1 MKLRILLTG
10 MLLVLPVI
18 PVHAGDPAVGKSLVD
33 SNCTNCHGTD
43 VYTRKDR
50 KVGSFPQLQTQVRRC
65 ELALGLKWFEE
76 DINNAATYLDKEF
89 YKFQ

>member
-10 MLLVLPVI
+10 MLLVLPV
-18 PVHAGDPAVGKSLVD
+18 VTVQAANPAVGKTLVD
-33 SNCTNCHGTD
+33 SNCVNCHGTE

-50 KVGSFPQLQTQVRRC
+50 KVRSYPQLQTQVRRC
-65 ELALGLKWFEE
+65 ELALGLKWFDE
-76 DINNAATYLDKEF
+76 DINNAATYLNQEY